1 MGFVCDLRSPVWP
14 CRFEKP
20 RMDARGIGVKKG
32 FICVNSWALR
42 LKLRRFGLGAAM
54 EASRLIPIRRTSL
67 TNDLPQN
74 LILICLCFL
83 LFKFSSVQCEW
94 RGMAA
99 PLLPTRK
106 SKSTP

>member
-14 CRFEKP
+14 GPE
-20 RMDARGIGVKKG
+20 
-32 FICVNSWALR
+32 
-42 LKLRRFGLGAAM
+42 
-54 EASRLIPIRRTSL
+54 TSL
-67 TNDLPQN
+67 TNDLPRN
-74 LILICLCFL
+74 PSLISLCFLCDL